1 MQMQVSH
8 PSSFTTT
15 RTSSSSGVNNNGG
28 NLDLVLVRETSTR
41 VSPTTPTSGGSS
53 TVNTKMPGLL
63 PDSQETMLFHQLQ
76 NVQQNV
82 TQALQSL
89 GNSLQNSNNG
99 GNMSNGHHN
108 TGPLGG
114 GNHPHLNHPLGG
126 GSLLPPDH
134 HLLHHHH
141 HNGHG
146 GGLVNATAATFDLI
160 FAAAAQF
167 GAEDFQDS
175 PRYASPK
182 GSALYPESNYF
193 LDGTGGVDWGNPGGG
208 PGGGGGNNYYNSPS
222 MIPPHLSQSYPANG
236 GSSMHGGDP
245 MHGGYPPN
253 GDLSLPPM
261 SSFRPNGPP
270 SQQQQQQH
278 PSQPNNNNN
287 ASSPLYNNHHSPAV
301 PQHSHPSHPHSA
313 PGDTV
318 GKALASIYPTDHSAS
333 SSSPTTPVNSPPP
346 LTSATAGSGW
356 GGGSSVTPFTPLNH
370 TPNSPGGFPSHDRAL
385 HHMGSRTELD
395 DAINVLRNHAE
406 SPHPSFHGLTVPPH
420 IAAQQHSNGL
430 LAYPPPMDTHL
441 SPHSNASSIGPGGYG
456 PPMPTHSSSTLDLN
470 ADALHTKPSRPP
482 PNTSKGK
489 KRKELAAAGGG
500 VADIKPDLG
509 GLGSNNSSASTSS
522 STSSGPKNAKRSRR
536 YEEQDPLTDDPEDE
550 EGLDPDTK
558 LQRERERRQA
568 NNARERIRIRD
579 INEALKELGRMCMQ
593 HLKSDK
599 PQTKL
604 GILNMAVEVIMQLE
618 QQVRERNLNPKAAC
632 LKRREEEKAEDGPKL
647 GGHPLGP
654 PPHLAPPFPMQ
665 VPVSYPNSETMGL
678 PT

>member
-1 MQMQVSH
+1 MAASDDEPMHLYEVFQNCFNKIANKQPQEKGPYSQGGNYGVDNNGMGGYAPSPYAGGGGVDDQSSFGPESPFYNPF
-8 PSSFTTT
+8 PSSQQQ
-15 RTSSSSGVNNNGG
+15 RRIIPSSSSSSHPQLPGSVKRKKEGMEG
-28 NLDLVLVRETSTR
+28 SLD
-41 VSPTTPTSGGSS
+41 
-53 TVNTKMPGLL
+53 PG
-63 PDSQETMLFHQLQ
+63 DGQ
-76 NVQQNV
+76 QQNW
-82 TQALQSL
+82 
-89 GNSLQNSNNG
+89 
-99 GNMSNGHHN
+99 
-108 TGPLGG
+108 
-114 GNHPHLNHPLGG
+114 
-126 GSLLPPDH
+126 
-134 HLLHHHH
+134 
-141 HNGHG
+141 
-146 GGLVNATAATFDLI
+146 
-160 FAAAAQF
+160 F

-385 HHMGSRTELD
+385 HHMPVPEQQRLDDVIGILRDQNEGSRTELD

>member
-1 MQMQVSH
+1 MDRNCNWSNSSTLPI
-8 PSSFTTT
+8 PSSCA
-15 RTSSSSGVNNNGG
+15 SSGG
-28 NLDLVLVRETSTR
+28 N
-41 VSPTTPTSGGSS
+41 
-53 TVNTKMPGLL
+53 
-63 PDSQETMLFHQLQ
+63 
-76 NVQQNV
+76 
-82 TQALQSL
+82 
-89 GNSLQNSNNG
+89 
-99 GNMSNGHHN
+99 
-108 TGPLGG
+108 
-114 GNHPHLNHPLGG
+114 
-126 GSLLPPDH
+126 
-134 HLLHHHH
+134 
-141 HNGHG
+141 
-146 GGLVNATAATFDLI
+146 
-160 FAAAAQF
+160 F

-385 HHMGSRTELD
+385 HHMPVPEQQRLDDVIGILRDQNEGSRTELD